1 MNKKDRVFS
10 EKYDLLFEK
19 PKRRVLED
27 KKVRILLLIGVIVTG
42 VAISSPFL
50 AAMVVLPISERIL
63 SKSQE
68 ELDKIEASQP
78 FVEIPIFKENLT
90 IQFPPD
96 YKNVDSYNLTFDG
109 KNLNFGNG
117 YTLEISD
124 FNSIENKLSE
134 YELKPTEGYDPVN
147 TILVVNNTINQF
159 SIIAEGNK
167 HVYDKN
173 DTYEEEAYT
182 AVRVTGNLLES
193 VDMQRMKEKD
203 SFLALLP
210 QENIGDVKTGIVVN
224 SCPSH
229 GTSDGNGKDI
239 IQSYVVITK
248 YWLFPDGVGVLV
260 DANDVYLGNLGEK
273 GDFSILTDSKLKEI
287 DQFTNHTYSW
297 LSDHFKLSR
306 TSNL

>member
-1 MNKKDRVFS
+1 MKKKDRAFS

-50 AAMVVLPISERIL
+50 ATMVVLPISERIL
-63 SKSQE
+63 NKSQE

-78 FVEIPIFKENLT
+78 FVEVPIFKENLT

-96 YKNVDSYNLTFDG
+96 YENIDSYKMTFDG

-124 FNSIENKLSE
+124 SNSIENKLSE
-134 YELKPTEGYDPVN
+134 YELKPTEGYDTVN
-147 TILVVNNTINQF
+147 NILMVKNTINQF
-159 SIIAEGNK
+159 QIIAEGNK
-167 HVYDKN
+167 HRYDRN
-173 DTYEEEAYT
+173 DAYEKEVYT

-193 VDMQRMKEKD
+193 VDMQKMKEKD
-203 SFLALLP
+203 SFLTLLQQP
-210 QENIGDVKTGIVVN
+210 NIGDVKTGIVVN
-224 SCPSH
+224 SSPAH

-239 IQSYVVITK
+239 IQSYVVLTK

-260 DANDVYLGNLGEK
+260 DVNDVYLGNLGEQ
-273 GDFSILTDSKLKEI
+273 GDFGTLTDSKLNEI
-287 DQFTNHTYSW
+287 DQFTNNTYSW
-297 LSDHFKLSR
+297 LSDHFKMSM
-306 TSNL
+306 TPN

>member
-1 MNKKDRVFS
+1 MKKKDRAFS

-42 VAISSPFL
+42 LAISSPFL
-50 AAMVVLPISERIL
+50 ATMVVLPITERIL
-63 SKSQE
+63 NKSQE
-68 ELDKIEASQP
+68 ELEKIEASQP

-96 YKNVDSYNLTFDG
+96 YESVDSYKMTFDG

-124 FNSIENKLSE
+124 SNSVENKLSE
-134 YELKPTEGYDPVN
+134 YELKPTEGYDTVN
-147 TILVVNNTINQF
+147 NILMVKNTINQF
-159 SIIAEGNK
+159 QIIAEGNK
-167 HVYDKN
+167 HRYDRN
-173 DTYEEEAYT
+173 DAYEKEVYT

-193 VDMQRMKEKD
+193 VDMQKMKEKD
-203 SFLALLP
+203 SFLTLLQQP
-210 QENIGDVKTGIVVN
+210 NIGDVKTGIVVN
-224 SCPSH
+224 SSPAH

-239 IQSYVVITK
+239 IQSYVVLTK

-260 DANDVYLGNLGEK
+260 DVNDVYLGNLGEQ
-273 GDFSILTDSKLKEI
+273 GDFGTLTDSKLNEI
-287 DQFTNHTYSW
+287 DQFTNNTYSW
-297 LSDHFKLSR
+297 LSDHFKMSM
-306 TSNL
+306 TPN

>member
-1 MNKKDRVFS
+1 MKKKDRAFS

-50 AAMVVLPISERIL
+50 ATMMVLPITERIL
-63 SKSQE
+63 NKSQE
-68 ELDKIEASQP
+68 ELEKIEASQP
-78 FVEIPIFKENLT
+78 FVEVPIFKENLT

-96 YKNVDSYNLTFDG
+96 YESVDSYKMTFDG

-124 FNSIENKLSE
+124 SNSIENKLSE
-134 YELKPTEGYDPVN
+134 YELKPTEGYDTVN
-147 TILVVNNTINQF
+147 NILMVKNTINQF
-159 SIIAEGNK
+159 QIITEGNK
-167 HVYDKN
+167 HRYDRN
-173 DTYEEEAYT
+173 DAYEKEVYT

-193 VDMQRMKEKD
+193 VDMQKMKEKD
-203 SFLALLP
+203 SFLTLLQQP
-210 QENIGDVKTGIVVN
+210 NIGDVKTGIVVN
-224 SCPSH
+224 SSPAH

-239 IQSYVVITK
+239 IQSYVVLTK

-260 DANDVYLGNLGEK
+260 DVNDVYLGNLGEQ
-273 GDFSILTDSKLKEI
+273 GDFDTLTDSKLNEI
-287 DQFTNHTYSW
+287 DQFTNNTYSW
-297 LSDHFKLSR
+297 LSDHFKMSM
-306 TSNL
+306 TPN